1 MADIEH
7 SLLAHYKRA
16 ASTLAVLQLLKERTM
31 YGYEISQAMKEKS
44 NGDFTVTVLYP
55 VLYRL
60 EEQGYVAVART
71 EVINNHP
78 RNYYAITEE
87 GRQYLTQAFQA
98 YQKMHHAFLTIM
110 EEAI

>member
-1 MADIEH
+1 MSDIEH
-7 SLLAHYKRA
+7 SLLAYYRRA
-16 ASTLAVLQLLKERTM
+16 ASPLAVLQLLKERTM

-60 EEQGYVAVART
+60 EEQGYVAVVRT
-71 EVINNHP
+71 EVINSHV
-78 RNYYAITEE
+78 RSYYTITGE
-87 GRQYLTQAFQA
+87 GRQYLIQAFQA

-110 EEAI
+110 EEAV